1 MGLVTAAIFSFNYE
15 AIFGSVFLML
25 SHGIVSSGL
34 FLMVGF
40 LYEKHHTRVLKYY
53 SGLIHVMPLFSFFF
67 IVFTLGNIGLP
78 GTSSFIGEI
87 LIIIGCFKMNS

>member
-53 SGLIHVMPLFSFFF
+53 SGLIHVMPLFSFF
-67 IVFTLGNIGLP
+67 LL
-78 GTSSFIGEI
+78 EI
-87 LIIIGCFKMNS
+87 NTHLLLSLVQTQ